1 MPIIH
6 IEWYEGRTLEQK
18 ETVVTEVTDTLAR
31 ILDISP
37 DSVTIIFDE
46 LKKNNCARGGKLFG

>member
-6 IEWYEGRTLEQK
+6 IEWYEGRTREQK
-18 ETVVTEVTDTLAR
+18 ETVVTEVTDTLVR
-31 ILDISP
+31 TLDISP

-46 LKKNNCARGGKLFG
+46 LKQSNCARGGKLLG